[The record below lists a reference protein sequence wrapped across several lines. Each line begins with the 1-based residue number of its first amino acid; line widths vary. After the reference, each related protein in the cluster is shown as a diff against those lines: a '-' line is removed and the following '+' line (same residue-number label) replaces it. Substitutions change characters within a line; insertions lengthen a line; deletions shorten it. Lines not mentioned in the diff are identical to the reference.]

1 MGPFALLP
9 PALLQCAQARLKSSL
24 IFIAVEIAKGSS

>member
-1 MGPFALLP
+1 LPFCCRRFCNAL
-9 PALLQCAQARLKSSL
+9 QARLKSSL